1 MYVKLVT
8 YKASFT
14 DSHPAILGP
23 HSSNLYQWRF
33 ASIGLEALIEI
44 LVHNRMLLRK
54 LLIFRHAEQ
63 VLLTGQQINLVHL
76 PTTETLTKG
85 IESTYYRLP
94 SQLNK
99 YFILIQSELH
109 FVDVQTQCKYQYI
122 FINPLMPG
130 NFWQQWIIM
139 LDFFYIF
146 NLDTNLTTVIAPIY
160 SKRHLPRTCL
170 FFHQHCILRHFS
182 SGMCTDPNFET
193 TKQMNFCCFTF
204 SLQYWRIY
212 FMR

>member
-33 ASIGLEALIEI
+33 ASISLEALIEI

-76 PTTETLTKG
+76 PTTETLSKD
-85 IESTYYRLP
+85 IESTYCRLP

-99 YFILIQSELH
+99 YFVLIQSELH
-109 FVDVQTQCKYQYI
+109 FVDVYTQCKYQYI
-122 FINPLMPG
+122 FINLIPG
-130 NFWQQWIIM
+130 DFWQQLIII

-146 NLDTNLTTVIAPIY
+146 NLDTSLTTVIAPIY
-160 SKRHLPRTCL
+160 SKRHLQCESV
-170 FFHQHCILRHFS
+170 FFFPPASHF
-182 SGMCTDPNFET
+182 N
-193 TKQMNFCCFTF
+193 TF
-204 SLQYWRIY
+204 
-212 FMR
+212 

>member
-63 VLLTGQQINLVHL
+63 VLLTGQQIKHVHL
-76 PTTETLTKG
+76 PTTETLSKD
-85 IESTYYRLP
+85 IESTYCRLP
-94 SQLNK
+94 SKLNK
-99 YFILIQSELH
+99 YFVLIQSELH
-109 FVDVQTQCKYQYI
+109 FVDVQTQWKYQYI
-122 FINPLMPG
+122 FIDPLIPG
-130 NFWQQWIIM
+130 DFWQQRIII
-139 LDFFYIF
+139 LDFF
-146 NLDTNLTTVIAPIY
+146 
-160 SKRHLPRTCL
+160 
-170 FFHQHCILRHFS
+170 ILS
-182 SGMCTDPNFET
+182 TLI
-193 TKQMNFCCFTF
+193 QA
-204 SLQYWRIY
+204 
-212 FMR
+212 